1 MELTAEAP
9 ELLVT
14 QLSDARL
21 PRVVSARSAGALPD
35 AQLIKR
41 YMERELT
48 VAGALLL
55 RGFAVASVS
64 AFERL
69 VTAVT
74 PGLLT
79 YEFGSTPRSQIDGR
93 VYSSTEYPAH
103 QWIPQHNEQSYTREW
118 PLKVWFHC
126 VVAASEG
133 GATPIS
139 DSRCVYRRLSPALR
153 ARFESKGVMYV
164 RNFGNGLDLPWQEV
178 FRTESKQEV
187 EAFCRRAQISCEW
200 KDDGELRTRQV
211 CQASARHPRTEER
224 VWFNQAH
231 LFHVSNL
238 EPSIQEGLLSF
249 LGEDEL
255 PRNAFYGDGASIE
268 ADALAEIRAA
278 YDAET
283 ISFDWQS
290 GDVLLVDN
298 MLVAH
303 GRAPF
308 TGARKVVVAM
318 AELYRGTEV

>member
-318 AELYRGTEV
+318 AELYRGTEI